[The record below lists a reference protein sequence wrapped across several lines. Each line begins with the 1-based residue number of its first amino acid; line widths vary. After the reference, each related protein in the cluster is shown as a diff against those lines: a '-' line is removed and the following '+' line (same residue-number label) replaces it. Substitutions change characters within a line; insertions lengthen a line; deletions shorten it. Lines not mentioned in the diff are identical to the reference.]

1 MLEHSLI
8 NIKKKLI
15 YCVLKNYHY
24 YILDVQKK
32 KGLKK
37 TLEDHAGANISEQ

>member
-1 MLEHSLI
+1 MLQHSFI
-8 NIKKKLI
+8 IFFKIFIFYIDKL
-15 YCVLKNYHY
+15 YY

-37 TLEDHAGANISEQ
+37 TLADHAGANISEQ

>member
-1 MLEHSLI
+1 MSEHI
-8 NIKKKLI
+8 FMNIFLNFI
-15 YCVLKNYHY
+15 YCILTNCYY